1 MIPDLFL
8 VDGFAAP
15 RLWFYFSF
23 VSHGLRHGLQ
33 ILRRS
38 AAVVAS
44 STSTGRNPYHE
55 QVVLI
60 HPGLALNAI
69 A

>member
-8 VDGFAAP
+8 VDGCAAP
-15 RLWFYFSF
+15 RLRFYFSF

-44 STSTGRNPYHE
+44 CTSTGRNPYHE
-55 QVVLI
+55 
-60 HPGLALNAI
+60 
-69 A
+69 